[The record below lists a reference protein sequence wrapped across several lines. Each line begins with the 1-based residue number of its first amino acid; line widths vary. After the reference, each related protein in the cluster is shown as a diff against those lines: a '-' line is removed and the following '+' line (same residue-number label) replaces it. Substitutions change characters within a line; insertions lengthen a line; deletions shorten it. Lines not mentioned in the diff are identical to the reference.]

1 MGESDGIRMEAFFN
15 PNGEGIPFE
24 TVALVLAAVRF
35 INFYKNSADH
45 SSGSHHRIRERVLPA
60 EGFHRKGM
68 PEIFQIL
75 P

>member
-1 MGESDGIRMEAFFN
+1 MYRDPIIVNMLYKLWFAKMGESDGIRMEAFFN

-45 SSGSHHRIRERVLPA
+45 SSGS
-60 EGFHRKGM
+60 
-68 PEIFQIL
+68 Q
-75 P
+75 